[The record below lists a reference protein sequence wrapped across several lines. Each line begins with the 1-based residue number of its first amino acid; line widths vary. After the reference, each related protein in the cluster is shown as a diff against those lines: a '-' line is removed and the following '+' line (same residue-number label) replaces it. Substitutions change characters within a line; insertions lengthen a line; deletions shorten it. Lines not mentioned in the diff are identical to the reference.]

1 MRKYLILFF
10 AFLASMSVVYSQD
23 TSSLSI
29 DKYRKEWGKS
39 YKRTYVE
46 IRKVT
51 KVSSPV
57 DVKVLAV
64 KNLSTKTT
72 YYYVIFEGYNS
83 VDLVSPS
90 IRGIINDEEL
100 DEVIAFWKDI
110 SEYIKDTTLKY
121 YTEYEYQDVTDDMS
135 FGAFFDLSTRKWK
148 LFFKIDAL
156 GSPKKYFFLKPE
168 NISDLYSALLNSKV
182 MITQMKASE

>member
-10 AFLASMSVVYSQD
+10 VFLASMSVVYSQD

-72 YYYVIFEGYNS
+72 YYYVIFE
-83 VDLVSPS
+83 V
-90 IRGIINDEEL
+90 R
-100 DEVIAFWKDI
+100 
-110 SEYIKDTTLKY
+110 
-121 YTEYEYQDVTDDMS
+121 
-135 FGAFFDLSTRKWK
+135 
-148 LFFKIDAL
+148 
-156 GSPKKYFFLKPE
+156 
-168 NISDLYSALLNSKV
+168 
-182 MITQMKASE
+182 